1 MIKVGISFLSCTSH
15 ISSAQW
21 LQMASVSNSAV
32 EDVLSPCERGER
44 KEGSVGLNAMH
55 SLENGVRVGVHG
67 GPLETA
73 SLYFVTWVIGPRLL
87 ICTVVLYWR

>member
-1 MIKVGISFLSCTSH
+1 
-15 ISSAQW
+15 
-21 LQMASVSNSAV
+21 MASVSNSAV

-44 KEGSVGLNAMH
+44 KEGGRD
-55 SLENGVRVGVHG
+55 EGGVHG